1 MQRCHNNT
9 TGVDEILAVLKLA
22 EQLQRELASIE
33 FVLTEQEQRGLYSI
47 IRNLDFETWD
57 RDHHH
62 GSVPAGPVHSE
73 KLRQLLGLD
82 ANRGQ

>member
-1 MQRCHNNT
+1 MKGNAMQRCHNNT

-47 IRNLDFETWD
+47 IRNLDFETYLKMLEYPMC
-57 RDHHH
+57 
-62 GSVPAGPVHSE
+62 SC
-73 KLRQLLGLD
+73 
-82 ANRGQ
+82 